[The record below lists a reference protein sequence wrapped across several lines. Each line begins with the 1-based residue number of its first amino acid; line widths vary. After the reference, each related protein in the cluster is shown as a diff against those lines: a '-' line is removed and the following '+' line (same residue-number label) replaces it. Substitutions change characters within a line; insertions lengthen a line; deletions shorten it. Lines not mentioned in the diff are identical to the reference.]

1 MTEEPVEKLFTPQEL
16 AEYFDV
22 PVSTLYDWRWRGEGP
37 RGFRVGKRIRYR
49 RSDVEQWIH
58 QRLQE
63 SHPNRR

>member
-1 MTEEPVEKLFTPQEL
+1 MTREPVEKLFTPQEL
-16 AEYFDV
+16 AAYLDV

-63 SHPNRR
+63 SDPSRR

>member
-1 MTEEPVEKLFTPQEL
+1 MTREPVEKLFTPQEL
-16 AEYFDV
+16 AAYLDV

-37 RGFRVGKRIRYR
+37 RGFRVGKHIRYR

-63 SHPNRR
+63 SDPSRR